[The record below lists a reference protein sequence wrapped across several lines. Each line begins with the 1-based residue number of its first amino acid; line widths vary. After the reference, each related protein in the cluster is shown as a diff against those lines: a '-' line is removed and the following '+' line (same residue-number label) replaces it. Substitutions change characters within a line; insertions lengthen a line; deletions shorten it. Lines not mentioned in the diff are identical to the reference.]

1 VPKSLLEAYAAH
13 NLGIPKFG
21 ENMSRR
27 SVEDYLKAIYDLSQT
42 EQPVSTTD
50 ISRTLKIAPASVT
63 EMLKKLAERGYITH
77 SPYHGTR
84 LTTNGRRTAE
94 NIVRKH
100 RLLERFLHDVL
111 KVDKT
116 QVHDQAC
123 GMEHSLSDEAAESL
137 CRFLRHP
144 ETCPDNGKII
154 PPCDLE
160 IGSCAEC
167 LELHRKGLEENGK
180 NSQNRVAV
188 INLEQGQCGK
198 ISLIRGGY
206 KVLQRL
212 GDMGLKPGTEICAVR
227 VTSADGPVEISVG
240 DSKMVLGKGVASKVF
255 VDVEEISIDNQ

>member
-1 VPKSLLEAYAAH
+1 
-13 NLGIPKFG
+13 
-21 ENMSRR
+21 MSRR

-63 EMLKKLAERGYITH
+63 EMLKKLAEKGYIEH

-84 LTTNGRRTAE
+84 LTTSGRRTAE

-188 INLEQGQCGK
+188 GNLEQGQTGR
-198 ISLIRGGY
+198 ISLVRGGY
-206 KVLQRL
+206 NLLNRL
-212 GDMGLKPGTEICAVR
+212 LDMGLEPGTEICAVR
-227 VTSADGPVEISVG
+227 VTPPNGPVEVSVG
-240 DSKMVLGKGVASKVF
+240 NSKVTLGKGMASKVF
-255 VDVEEISIDNQ
+255 VDLEEASCKP

>member
-1 VPKSLLEAYAAH
+1 
-13 NLGIPKFG
+13 
-21 ENMSRR
+21 MTRR
-27 SVEDYLKAIYDLSQT
+27 STEDYLKAIYDLSQNG
-42 EQPVSTTD
+42 QPVSTTD

-63 EMLKKLAERGYITH
+63 EMLKKLAEKGYITH

-84 LTTNGRRTAE
+84 LTISGKRTAE
-94 NIVRKH
+94 NIIRKH

-111 KVDKT
+111 KVDKA

-123 GMEHSLSDEAAESL
+123 GMEHSLSDAAAESL

-154 PPCDLE
+154 PPCNLE

-188 INLEQGQCGK
+188 SSLEKGQCGK

-212 GDMGLKPGTEICAVR
+212 GNMGLKPGTKIRAVK
-227 VTSADGPVEISVG
+227 VSPSNGPVEVSVG
-240 DSKMVLGKGVASKVF
+240 DSKVVLGKGVASKVF
-255 VDVEEISIDNQ
+255 VDLEEISIDNQ

>member
-1 VPKSLLEAYAAH
+1 
-13 NLGIPKFG
+13 
-21 ENMSRR
+21 MTRR
-27 SVEDYLKAIYDLSQT
+27 SIEDYLKAIYDLSQIK
-42 EQPVSTTD
+42 QPASTTD
-50 ISRTLKIAPASVT
+50 ISKTLKVAPASVT
-63 EMLKKLAERGYITH
+63 EMLKKLAEKGYITH

-84 LTTNGRRTAE
+84 LTTSGKRTAE

-116 QVHDQAC
+116 QVHYQAC

-154 PPCDLE
+154 PPCNLQ

-167 LELHRKGLEENGK
+167 IERHNKGLEENGK
-180 NSQNRVAV
+180 NSQDRVAV
-188 INLEQGQCGK
+188 GNLEQGQTGK

-206 KVLQRL
+206 NVIQRL
-212 GDMGLKPGTEICAVR
+212 LDMGLKPGTKICAVR
-227 VTSADGPVEISVG
+227 VTPPSGPVEVSVG
-240 DSKMVLGKGVASKVF
+240 NSKIVLGKGMASKVF
-255 VDVEEISIDNQ
+255 VDLEEISLDNQ

>member
-1 VPKSLLEAYAAH
+1 
-13 NLGIPKFG
+13 
-21 ENMSRR
+21 MSRR
-27 SVEDYLKAIYDLSQT
+27 STEDYLKAIYDLSQNG
-42 EQPVSTTD
+42 QPVSTTD

-63 EMLKKLAERGYITH
+63 EMLKKLAEKGYITH

-84 LTTNGRRTAE
+84 LTTNGKRTAE

-123 GMEHSLSDEAAESL
+123 GMEHSLSDDAAESL

-154 PPCDLE
+154 PPCNLE

-167 LELHRKGLEENGK
+167 MELHRKGLEENGK
-180 NSQNRVAV
+180 NSQNRIAASS
-188 INLEQGQCGK
+188 LAEGQCGK

-212 GDMGLKPGTEICAVR
+212 GDMGLEPGVRICAVK
-227 VTSADGPVEISVG
+227 VSSPNGPVEVSFG
-240 DSKMVLGKGVASKVF
+240 DSKVVLGKGVASKVF
-255 VDVEEISIDNQ
+255 VDVEEISVDNQ

>member
-1 VPKSLLEAYAAH
+1 VHLK
-13 NLGIPKFG
+13 IG

-27 SVEDYLKAIYDLSQT
+27 SVEDYLKAIYDLSQA

-50 ISRTLKIAPASVT
+50 ISRRLKVAPASVT
-63 EMLKKLAERGYITH
+63 EMLKKIAEKGYITH

-84 LTTNGRRTAE
+84 LTNNGKRTAE

-111 KVDKT
+111 KVEKT
-116 QVHDQAC
+116 QVHTQAC
-123 GMEHSLSDEAAESL
+123 GMEHSLSDDAAESL

-144 ETCPDNGKII
+144 ERCPDNGKVI

-167 LELHRKGLEENGK
+167 LELHGKGLEETGK
-180 NSQNRVAV
+180 NDQNRVA
-188 INLEQGQCGK
+188 IGNLEQGQCGK

-206 KVLQRL
+206 NLLHRL
-212 GDMGLKPGTEICAVR
+212 LNMGLKPGIEICAIR
-227 VTSADGPVEISVG
+227 VTTSSGPVEVSVG
-240 DSKMVLGKGVASKVF
+240 SSKMVLGKGIASKVF
-255 VDVEEISIDNQ
+255 VDLEEIS